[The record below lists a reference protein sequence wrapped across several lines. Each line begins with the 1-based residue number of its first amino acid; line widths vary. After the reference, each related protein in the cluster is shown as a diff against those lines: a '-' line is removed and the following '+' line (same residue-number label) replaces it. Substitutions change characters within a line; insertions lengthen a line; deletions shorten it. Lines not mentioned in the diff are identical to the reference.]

1 MKKIVDTNVLLDHP
15 DIVKEENIVVP
26 MVVLQELDRLKTV
39 RGDVSQKARVASSML
54 RKYKES
60 VDFDTNSDLDIE
72 SADDYIVARA
82 KSEGWTVVT
91 EDIIV
96 ELKCQAHGVRC
107 ESFGDK
113 CELNGIYYLYIPDD
127 NEAISQIYSGIS
139 PMLMHENEYICIKDK
154 EQSFVRANGDVD
166 YTCVDILQYKNGEFK
181 QVIDKVIKN
190 EYGEIRGLNP
200 EQKCLIHSLFD
211 KDVSI
216 VYAGGTWGVG
226 KSFLIVNYALQQ
238 LEKGKINKIVFVPNN
253 SVNENTRDPGILPG
267 DLFQKESAFM
277 GTLMDILHPEIVEE
291 MYFTQHTLEIMPI
304 SLARGRNLEKTIIIV
319 NEAQNLTD
327 EHVKL
332 LIARC
337 GENTKICFDGDFRQA
352 DSHIFRTKSGLKLL
366 LKLKESKKFAPI
378 FSSVNLVH
386 TERSLTAQAATYLD
400 EIEY

>member
-15 DIVKEENIVVP
+15 GIVKEPNIVVP
-26 MVVLQELDRLKTV
+26 MVVLRELDRLKTV
-39 RGDVSQKARVASSML
+39 RGDVSQKARIASGML
-54 RKYKES
+54 RKYKQS
-60 VDFDTNSDLDIE
+60 IDFDGGEE
-72 SADDYIVARA
+72 SSETADDYIVTRA
-82 KSEGWTVVT
+82 KAEDWTVIT

-96 ELKCQAHGVRC
+96 ELKCQANGVHC
-107 ESFGDK
+107 ESYGDK
-113 CELNGIYYLYIPDD
+113 CELNGIYYLYVPDD
-127 NEAISQIYSGIS
+127 NEVISQVYTNTYTSAI
-139 PMLMHENEYICIKDK
+139 HENEYICIKDK
-154 EQSFVRANGDVD
+154 EQSFTRSNGDID
-166 YTCVDILQYKNGEFK
+166 YVCVDILQYKNGVFK
-181 QVIDKVIKN
+181 QVIDKIIKS

-200 EQKCLIHSLFD
+200 EQKCLINSLFD

-253 SVNENTRDPGILPG
+253 AVNENTRDPGILPG

-277 GTLMDILHPEIVEE
+277 GTLMDILHPEIVEN
-291 MYFTQHTLEIMPI
+291 MYFTDHTLEIMPI
-304 SLARGRNLEKTIIIV
+304 SLARGRNLESTIIIV

-337 GENTKICFDGDFRQA
+337 GKDTKICFDGDFRQA
-352 DSHIFRTKSGLKLL
+352 DSHIFRSKSGLKLL
-366 LKLKESKKFAPI
+366 LQLKESEEFAPI
-378 FSSVNLVH
+378 FSSVNLLH